1 VATRVE
7 FASEYLKKVG
17 GNPSPVNG
25 DSITI
30 GAPKMSL
37 GPNGIF
43 YKGMANGR

>member
-7 FASEYLKKVG
+7 FASEYLKKAG
-17 GNPSPVNG
+17 GNPSPVDR
-25 DSITI
+25 DSII
-30 GAPKMSL
+30 MRAPKMSL